1 MPKLLTHID
10 CLTIHPGEAGI
21 STVSVWFTENRTQ
34 HERVT
39 FSPFDLFDY
48 RLFCSRVLEVTGH
61 PFSARDVDEA
71 TDGWRAEMRWREIV
85 NNKLE
90 DATVEPVARFHWKP
104 LIT

>member
-10 CLTIHPGEAGI
+10 WVTIHPGESGI

-61 PFSARDVDEA
+61 PFSCREIEEA
-71 TDGWRAEMRWREIV
+71 TDEWRAEMRWREII
-85 NNKLE
+85 NNRLGE
-90 DATVEPVARFHWKP
+90 ASVEPVACFHWKP

>member
-10 CLTIHPGEAGI
+10 SVTIHPGEAGI

-39 FSPFDLFDY
+39 FAPLDLFDY
-48 RLFCSRVLEVTGH
+48 PLFAGRVLEVTGH
-61 PFSARDVDEA
+61 PFACSDVEEA
-71 TDGWRAEMRWREIV
+71 TDAWTAQMRWREVV
-85 NNKLE
+85 NSKLE
-90 DATVEPVARFHWKP
+90 DASVEPVARYHWKP